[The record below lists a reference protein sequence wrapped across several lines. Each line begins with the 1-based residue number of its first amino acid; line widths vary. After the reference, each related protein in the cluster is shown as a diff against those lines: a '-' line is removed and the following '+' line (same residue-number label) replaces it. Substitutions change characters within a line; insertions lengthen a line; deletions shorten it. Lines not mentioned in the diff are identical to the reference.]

1 MESYEQKPG
10 QSPDH
15 HLVELLNLAQIELMQ
30 KYATDHNL
38 DFETAAREWIM
49 KYAADF
55 RAICND
61 PECFEGIERTH
72 EATMNQIESKL
83 YKEEK

>member
-1 MESYEQKPG
+1 MESPEQNPI

-30 KYATDHNL
+30 KYAADHSL
-38 DFETAAREWIM
+38 DFETGAREWIM
-49 KYAADF
+49 KYAAGF
-55 RAICND
+55 RAICNN

-72 EATMNQIESKL
+72 EATMNQIESRL